1 MATRILPAEHGA
13 LPATLQTFLA
23 RIGKTGVPPLSLFL
37 TLGQSARAWA
47 KFSAGSLL
55 DEDSPLSLREREL
68 VINRTCALTRC
79 EYEWGVHVWM
89 FAAAAGLSRGDVA
102 GTLERPID
110 PSRWSDAEQ
119 ALLETVDA
127 LHDRSTLSDDQ
138 FDRLKTYFEPAQVFE
153 IFQLCGFYHQIAFI
167 ANGLGLPLEPAGARF
182 EEYWQEGPRSP
193 HSQDAAVED
202 ELAS

>member
-102 GTLERPID
+102 GTLERTID

-119 ALLETVDA
+119 ALLELLAQA
-127 LHDRSTLSDDQ
+127 LRLLLTLVRSRKTFTAKAESLLALLLQ
-138 FDRLKTYFEPAQVFE
+138 ALRLVSTSVEFFCLVSESSKP
-153 IFQLCGFYHQIAFI
+153 QLRIKSPVSLFGWPGFSY
-167 ANGLGLPLEPAGARF
+167 
-182 EEYWQEGPRSP
+182 S
-193 HSQDAAVED
+193 
-202 ELAS
+202 